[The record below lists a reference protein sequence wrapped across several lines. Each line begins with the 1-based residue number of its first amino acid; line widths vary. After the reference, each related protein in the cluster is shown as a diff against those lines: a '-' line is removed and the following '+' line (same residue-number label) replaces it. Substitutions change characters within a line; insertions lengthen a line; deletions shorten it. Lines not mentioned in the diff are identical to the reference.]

1 MGSYRMYNSLPK
13 AVTFFLSKGLTLI
26 LASVVDILTFTEE
39 SWLFGYERFSV
50 WVNNYLDKS
59 KFNIFIRFA
68 VAPDNVGLAVHFH
81 VGTQPQLLQPFS
93 GGAEAD
99 SAAFHQHRRQ
109 VGACP
114 QRRGYLEHQVGALH
128 ASRLH

>member
-1 MGSYRMYNSLPK
+1 MFFPIGSYRMYNSLPK
-13 AVTFFLSKGLTLI
+13 AVTFFLSKGYNTFLG
-26 LASVVDILTFTEE
+26 SFVDILTFTEE

-68 VAPDNVGLAVHFH
+68 VAPDNVRLCHSFN
-81 VGTQPQLLQPFS
+81 VGTQPQLLQPYS

-99 SAAFHQHRRQ
+99 SATLHQHRGQ
-109 VGACP
+109 VDPCA
-114 QRRGYLEHQVGALH
+114 QR
-128 ASRLH
+128 